1 MSRGSTADIVPEAWA
16 IVDGKLYLN
25 LNLDVQKKWQQ
36 DREAYIKE
44 ADDNWPRLMAH
55 SNSETVSAK

>member
-1 MSRGSTADIVPEAWA
+1 VSRGSTADIVPEAWA

-44 ADDNWPRLMAH
+44 ADSNWPRLM
-55 SNSETVSAK
+55 EQGG